1 MTLSSTVYSQQE
13 QSPEK
18 RSAVLVAY
26 FSATGTTTEAAR
38 KIARIT
44 GGELYAITPEKPYTS
59 ADLNW
64 NDKRSRSS
72 VEMNDPKSR
81 PAIKGVKDNIADY
94 KVVYIGYPIWWGG
107 RTDDRQDLHRKP
119 RPERQNRHSLCHI
132 GRQRDSL
139 QRNRSKENVSR
150 TELEERPAAEPGG
163 RQFHPGMGQRH
174 GKINIPLQTPKA
186 YNQRQGSNRQKH
198 SAI

>member
-1 MTLSSTVYSQQE
+1 MTLSSTGYSQQG

-26 FSATGTTTEAAR
+26 FSATGTTAEAAR

-81 PAIKGVKDNIADY
+81 PAIKGVKDNMADY
-94 KVVYIGYPIWWGG
+94 KVVYIGYPIWWGVAPTIVKTFIESHDLNGKAVIPFATSGGSGIATSETDLKNTYPDLNWKKG
-107 RTDDRQDLHRKP
+107 RLLNRADDNSIREWITDTAK
-119 RPERQNRHSLCHI
+119 
-132 GRQRDSL
+132 
-139 QRNRSKENVSR
+139 
-150 TELEERPAAEPGG
+150 
-163 RQFHPGMGQRH
+163 
-174 GKINIPLQTPKA
+174 
-186 YNQRQGSNRQKH
+186 
-198 SAI
+198 